1 MSRIGLKPIEL
12 PAGFTVKVD
21 NHLVTVSDG
30 KASLSQKID
39 PSISLEVEDNVIY
52 VKRSK
57 DDKGTRALH
66 GLYRSLVNNMV
77 TGLKEGFQK
86 KLEVNGI
93 GFRVSM
99 QGKKLVMNIGYSHPV
114 EIESPE
120 GITIETPS
128 QTEIIVKGADKQLV
142 GEVAAKIRACRI
154 PDVYHAKGIK
164 YDYEVLRRKEGK
176 TGAGA

>member
-1 MSRIGLKPIEL
+1 MSRIGNQPIEL
-12 PAGFTVKVD
+12 PEGIQINVED
-21 NHLVTVSDG
+21 NVVTVSNG
-30 KASLSQKID
+30 NASLTQKID
-39 PSISLEVEDNVIY
+39 PSISVKIEDNTIIVG
-52 VKRSK
+52 RDNDSK
-57 DDKGTRALH
+57 ESKSLH
-66 GLYRSLVNNMV
+66 GLYRSLISNMV

-99 QGKKLVMNIGYSHPV
+99 QGNKLVMNIGYSHPV
-114 EIESPE
+114 EIEAPE
-120 GITIETPS
+120 GITIETPT
-128 QTEIIVKGADKQLV
+128 QTEILVKGADKQLV
-142 GEVAAKIRACRI
+142 GEVAAKIRASRV